1 MPRFFVPHAGGEAF
15 EILGEDARH
24 IIKSLRMHAGEII
37 TVSDGSGTDFG
48 CSITGFAENSVSV
61 KVLYSQPSQ
70 VEPNIGVTLYQGLP
84 KGDKMDL
91 IVQKTVELGIARIV
105 PVLTARCVSR
115 PDNKSAAKK
124 QERWQKI
131 AEEAA
136 KQSGRGIIPQV
147 AAVTGFAEAV
157 RMQGG
162 KARKIV
168 FYEGGGE
175 PLKSA
180 LEPQCE
186 ELALFIGPEGGW
198 EKEEIQKLEEAGCK
212 KATLGPRILRT
223 ETAPIAALS
232 AIMFETG
239 NFDLS

>member
-1 MPRFFVPHAGGEAF
+1 MPRFFMPQAGGDAF
-15 EILGEDARH
+15 EIRGEDARH
-24 IIKSLRMHAGEII
+24 IIKSLRMHVGDII
-37 TVSDGSGTDFG
+37 TVSNGSGTDFG
-48 CSITGFAENSVSV
+48 CGITAFAENSVSV

-70 VEPNIGVTLYQGLP
+70 VEPDVKVTLYQGLP

-91 IVQKTVELGIARIV
+91 IVQKTVELGIMRIV
-105 PVLTARCVSR
+105 PVMTARCVSR
-115 PDNKSAAKK
+115 PDGKSAAKK

-136 KQSGRGIIPQV
+136 KQSGRGIIPKIEPL
-147 AAVTGFAEAV
+147 TPFADALNARGEEV
-157 RMQGG
+157 R
-162 KARKIV
+162 RIV

-175 PLKSA
+175 PLRTA
-180 LEPQCE
+180 LAPCCS

-198 EKEEIQKLEEAGCK
+198 EPSEIQRLEDAGCR

-232 AIMFETG
+232 AIMFATG
-239 NFDLS
+239 NFDLT

>member
-15 EILGEDARH
+15 EIFGEDARH

-37 TVSDGSGTDFG
+37 TVSNGSGMDFG
-48 CSITGFAENSVSV
+48 CSITGFAENTVSV

-70 VEPNIGVTLYQGLP
+70 VEPDICVTLYQGLP
-84 KGDKMDL
+84 KGDKMEL
-91 IVQKTVELGIARIV
+91 IIQKTVELGITRIV
-105 PVLTARCVSR
+105 PVLTSRCVSR

-147 AAVTGFAEAV
+147 SSIAGFTDAV
-157 RMQGG
+157 RMQGEE
-162 KARKIV
+162 ARKIV

-175 PLKSA
+175 TLRSA
-180 LEPQCE
+180 LEPRCK

-198 EKEEIQKLEEAGCK
+198 DKMEIQRLEEVGCRR
-212 KATLGPRILRT
+212 ATLGPRILRT

-232 AIMFETG
+232 AIMFATG
-239 NFDLS
+239 NFDL